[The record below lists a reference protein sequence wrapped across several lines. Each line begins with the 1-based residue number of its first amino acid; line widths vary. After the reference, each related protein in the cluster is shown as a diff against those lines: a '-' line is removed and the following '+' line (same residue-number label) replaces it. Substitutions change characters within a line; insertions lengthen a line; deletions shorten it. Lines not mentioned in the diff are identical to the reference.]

1 MKLVGIL
8 IMVISFMQCGSVKF
22 DKNPPFTITE
32 ATFNNWTGGQP
43 GVGGTRVLIGYSSS
57 SNIEFDSI
65 YFKDKI
71 TKIEMHSKEDKTFLI
86 GHFNNSNR
94 EKYDIIIDADR
105 KKEINNKPPEIVK
118 IPFEL
123 KENEA
128 VISYKEDGK
137 TKYFKIENIKQVI
150 SEFYK

>member
-1 MKLVGIL
+1 
-8 IMVISFMQCGSVKF
+8 
-22 DKNPPFTITE
+22 
-32 ATFNNWTGGQP
+32 
-43 GVGGTRVLIGYSSS
+43 
-57 SNIEFDSI
+57 
-65 YFKDKI
+65 
-71 TKIEMHSKEDKTFLI
+71 MHSKEDKTFLI

-105 KKEINNKPPEIVK
+105 KKEINNKPPETVK